1 MIVWKDIKPQ
11 RLKDKRIRMVFLNAM
26 RKEGTQIKHDF
37 QRTTKTWE
45 HKPKFEVE
53 VSLSGPGP
61 VVMVGTDD
69 KIYGYV
75 NEGTKPHLIMAGI
88 YTGKSKKKVLA
99 FPEGYTAKTV
109 PGVLDAKDGG
119 PHGDV
124 ILRPYVHHPGTE
136 ARRFDE
142 EIQKLWE
149 KRFKRDMEEVLGEV
163 AKESGHAL

>member
-11 RLKDKRIRMVFLNAM
+11 RLKDKRIRMMFLNAM

-37 QRTTKTWE
+37 QRTTKTWT
-45 HKPKFEVE
+45 HKPVFDV
-53 VSLSGPGP
+53 VISLTGPGP
-61 VVMVGTDD
+61 VVIVGTDD
-69 KIYGYV
+69 KIYRYV
-75 NEGTKPHLIMAGI
+75 NDGTKPHLILAGI
-88 YTGKSKKKVLA
+88 YSGKSKKKALA
-99 FPEGYTAKTV
+99 FSEGYTAKTA

-124 ILRPYVHHPGTE
+124 ILRAAVLHPGTE

-149 KRFKRDMEEVLGEV
+149 KRFKRDMEEVLSEV